1 MKQKPIAMYLIGSPR
16 FLLPHVSSTCTV
28 LDLVSRGVSLHN
40 FVHPG
45 LELSECKRL
54 LQIGK
59 WRRILTHR
67 LIILD
72 GAPLG
77 VHHDLASVETT
88 MQTGGNETRLMA
100 HRGFGGAPK

>member
-1 MKQKPIAMYLIGSPR
+1 MKQSQSRCISLGPLVFS
-16 FLLPHVSSTCTV
+16 LHHVSSSCPGP
-28 LDLVSRGVSLHN
+28 DLVSRGIGLHN
-40 FVHPG
+40 FVHPR
-45 LELSECKRL
+45 LELSERKRL

-59 WRRILTHR
+59 WRRILAHR

-72 GAPLG
+72 AAPLG
-77 VHHDLASVETT
+77 VHHDLTSVETT